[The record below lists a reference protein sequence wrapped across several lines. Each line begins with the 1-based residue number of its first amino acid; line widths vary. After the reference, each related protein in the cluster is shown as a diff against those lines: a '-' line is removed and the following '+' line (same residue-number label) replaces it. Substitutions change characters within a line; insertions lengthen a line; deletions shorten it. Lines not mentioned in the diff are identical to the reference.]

1 MRISDWSSDV
11 CSSDL
16 FGSAGSQS
24 PQTPSMRGTP
34 GEAPQPRI
42 VTFIGAPASGA
53 SGRPTVGNRL
63 ARYLVEQAQEVLRRL
78 LGDFSHAHALQLG
91 EESGGMDHVGR
102 PVALATPWQRR
113 PIRRTGLDTPSNPG
127 KI

>member
-63 ARYLVEQAQEVLRRL
+63 ARYLVEQAQAVLRRL
-78 LGDFSHAHALQLG
+78 LGDFAHAHALQQ
-91 EESGGMDHVGR
+91 SGRASRRERVSQYLSVSVVR
-102 PVALATPWQRR
+102 VALKPNTSYQKTQT
-113 PIRRTGLDTPSNPG
+113 RT
-127 KI
+127 